1 MNAAVPT
8 SVSAAVAS
16 TSEPAAW
23 PATSSVADPALEL
36 TEVALRVGSGDAAVT
51 ALFRI
56 NLTVRAGE
64 FLAVIGPSGSG
75 KSSLLAV
82 AGALTRPTV
91 GTVRVAGTDLG
102 PLGPRALTRLRREH
116 IGYVFQ
122 SANLM
127 PSLTAR
133 EQLLLPMHLAGRLD
147 SAARRRADELLE
159 AVGISA
165 RADRRPHQ
173 LSGGERQ
180 RVGLARALMPEPE
193 LLLVDEPTSAL
204 DRERAREV
212 VALLADQSRQ
222 RATATIMVTHD
233 SAVLDLADRVQR
245 LVDGR
250 LLAHEDPPR

>member
-1 MNAAVPT
+1 MNATVPT
-8 SVSAAVAS
+8 SSAAS
-16 TSEPAAW
+16 S
-23 PATSSVADPALEL
+23 ATSSVADPALEL
-36 TEVALRVGSGDAAVT
+36 TEVTLRVGSGDAAVT

-56 NLTVRAGE
+56 NLAVRAGE

-82 AGALTRPTV
+82 AGALTRPSS
-91 GTVRVAGTDLG
+91 GTVRVAGKDLG
-102 PLGPRALTRLRREH
+102 PLSPRALTRLRREH

-180 RVGLARALMPEPE
+180 RVGLARALMPQPE

-212 VALLADQSRQ
+212 VALLADQSRL

-233 SAVLDLADRVQR
+233 SAVLDLANRVQR

>member
-1 MNAAVPT
+1 VNAT
-8 SVSAAVAS
+8 GS
-16 TSEPAAW
+16 T
-23 PATSSVADPALEL
+23 PATDPSSRPSLRIPGAPVLEL
-36 TEVALRVGSGDAAVT
+36 AGVTLRVGNGEAAVT
-51 ALFRI
+51 AIDQVDLI
-56 NLTVRAGE
+56 VRAGE

-82 AGALTRPTV
+82 AGALTRPST

-102 PLGPRALTRLRREH
+102 PLGPGALTRLRRDH

-127 PSLTAR
+127 PSLTVR

-147 SAARRRADELLE
+147 PSARRRADELLE
-159 AVGISA
+159 SVGMAS
-165 RADRRPHQ
+165 RAGRRPHE

-180 RVGLARALMPEPE
+180 RTGLARALMPQPE

-204 DRERAREV
+204 DRERAGQIV
-212 VALLADQSRQ
+212 GLLADRTRSS
-222 RATATIMVTHD
+222 ATATVMVTHD
-233 SAVLDLADRVQR
+233 PSALDLADRTRR

-250 LLAHEDPPR
+250 LLDLDPSRDLPPLP